1 MMIRGGAHVYLAGK
15 VKGPKWQIAEATP
28 WVNWVAS
35 DSANLPV
42 KVHDSYGIPG
52 CWCYITEGQQW
63 GVEEHVI
70 DPISSSRGLVAYLD
84 DPTAYGTIAE
94 IAFASALGLPVLLI
108 CRTPSSRDSDDEDWD
123 DDYETTV
130 GLHNAYWLVSCFP
143 GVELHEVSDIPG
155 AIKAV
160 HGRYPD
166 PRAYL
171 DRWRL
176 EVPTD
181 KQLAFLAELGCPTV
195 PRTKIEA
202 GELIAEWKNK
212 RGRHYPA
219 GGGR

>member
-28 WVNWVAS
+28 WVSWVAS
-35 DSANLPV
+35 DSADLPI

-52 CWCYITEGQQW
+52 CWCYLTESQQW
-63 GVEEHVI
+63 VVEEYVI
-70 DPISSSRGLVAYLD
+70 DPIRSSYGLVAYLD
-84 DPTAYGTIAE
+84 DPTAYGTVAE
-94 IAFASALGLPVLLI
+94 VAFASALGLPVLLI
-108 CRTPSSRDSDDEDWD
+108 CRTPATSSDGGDWRG
-123 DDYETTV
+123 DYETTV

-143 GVELHEVSDIPG
+143 RVELREVSDIAG

-160 HGRYPD
+160 QERYPD

-176 EVPTD
+176 EAPSD
-181 KQLAFLAELGCPTV
+181 KQLAFLRSLGCPAV

-212 RGRHYPA
+212 RGRHY
-219 GGGR
+219 